1 MKIKQTNK
9 ELINQTWISWK
20 YDIFWANRNN
30 YETDMSG
37 NYYGKE
43 FIKDQAMLKL
53 ITKMIRKY
61 A

>member
-30 YETDMSG
+30 YETDMGG

-43 FIKDQAMLKL
+43 FISLFIHNL
-53 ITKMIRKY
+53 I
-61 A
+61 

>member
-1 MKIKQTNK
+1 MKIKQLNK
-9 ELINQTWISWK
+9 EKINQTWISWK

-53 ITKMIRKY
+53 ITKMIRKH

>member
-1 MKIKQTNK
+1 MKIKQVNK

-20 YDIFWANRNN
+20 YDIFWANRSN
-30 YETDMSG
+30 YKTDMGG

>member
-1 MKIKQTNK
+1 MKIKQLNK
-9 ELINQTWISWK
+9 EKINQTWISWK

-30 YETDMSG
+30 YETDMGG

>member
-9 ELINQTWISWK
+9 ERINQTWISWK

-30 YETDMSG
+30 YETDMGG

-53 ITKMIRKY
+53 ITKMIKKY

>member
-20 YDIFWANRNN
+20 YDIFWSNRNN
-30 YETDMSG
+30 YETDMGG

>member
-1 MKIKQTNK
+1 MKIKQLNK
-9 ELINQTWISWK
+9 ERINQTWISWK

-30 YETDMSG
+30 YETDMGG

-53 ITKMIRKY
+53 ITKIIRKY

>member
-20 YDIFWANRNN
+20 YDIFWVNRSN
-30 YETDMSG
+30 YKTDMGG

-53 ITKMIRKY
+53 ITKMIRKH

>member
-1 MKIKQTNK
+1 MKIKQLNK
-9 ELINQTWISWK
+9 EIINMTWISWK

-53 ITKMIRKY
+53 ITKMIRKH

>member
-1 MKIKQTNK
+1 MKIKQLNK
-9 ELINQTWISWK
+9 EKINQTWISWK
-20 YDIFWANRNN
+20 YDIFWANRMQ
-30 YETDMSG
+30 YKTDMGG

-43 FIKDQAMLKL
+43 FIQDQAMLKL